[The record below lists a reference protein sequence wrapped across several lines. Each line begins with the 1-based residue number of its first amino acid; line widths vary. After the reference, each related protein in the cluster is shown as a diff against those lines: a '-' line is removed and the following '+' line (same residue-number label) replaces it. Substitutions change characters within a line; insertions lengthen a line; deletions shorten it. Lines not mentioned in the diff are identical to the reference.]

1 MNISDLKN
9 VVGEVEPDK
18 PVKIKFFGHVTES
31 MASQFNSEFD
41 FIENVIRPPR
51 IDILINSEG
60 GSVLHGMSTFATIQ
74 NSTVPTRCI
83 NEGLAA
89 SMGSVILVA
98 GTETFLKDYSITMIH
113 NPFLPDHKE
122 EEPPSVVKAF
132 TKQLETIYQRRFGLT
147 KERVQSIM
155 DGGAGEDGTYFD
167 AEQAVQAGFVP
178 ESNVIRTSKQVVAEV
193 KAKLQDSPSVQA
205 IQSLFEQVNAQELD
219 DFKQSDEAIA
229 IHNQETP
236 SQEELTQNK
245 ITVNMAE
252 QTPSPSTIGFTEA
265 AIAVQLGMKA
275 YDITAVSA
283 KIADLVGIEA
293 SYKELV
299 KTHTELKTLSDG
311 KDQAIDTLKQNLSD
325 TQAKLD
331 VYLNKEK
338 DEQKASVVALVKA
351 AKDAGKIKDE
361 DVAKWEVQATA
372 NFELV
377 KDLFE
382 NLPARD
388 KISTEIAKDPNNV
401 QAAKDAAEKTEKEL
415 AEAVSAVVGAEFKFG
430 KLD

>member
-9 VVGEVEPDK
+9 VVGEVSSDQ

-31 MASQFNSEFD
+31 MSSQFNSEFD
-41 FIENVIRPPR
+41 FVENVIKPPR

-132 TKQLETIYQRRFGLT
+132 TKQLETIYQRRFGLS

-155 DGGAGEDGTYFD
+155 DGGSGEDGTYFD
-167 AEQAVQAGFVP
+167 ADQAVSAGFIPV
-178 ESNVIRTSKQVVAEV
+178 SNVIKTSRQVVAEV
-193 KAKLQDSPSVQA
+193 KAKLKDTLSVQA
-205 IQSLFEQVNAQELD
+205 IQSLFEQVNEQEFK
-219 DFKQSDEAIA
+219 DFKQSEDAIA
-229 IHNQETP
+229 IHNQENT
-236 SQEELTQNK
+236 SEEELTQNK
-245 ITVNMAE
+245 NTVNMVE
-252 QTPSPSTIGFTEA
+252 QPQNPSTIGFTEA
-265 AIAVQLGMKA
+265 SIAVQLGMKA
-275 YDITAVSA
+275 FDLNSVSA
-283 KIADLVGIEA
+283 KIADLVVIEA
-293 SYKELV
+293 SYKDLV
-299 KTHTELKTLSDG
+299 KAHSDLKTLSAG
-311 KDQAIDTLKQNLSD
+311 KDQAIDTLTQNLSQ
-325 TQAKLD
+325 TQAKLN

-338 DEQKASVVALVKA
+338 DEQKSAVVALVKA

-361 DVAKWEVQATA
+361 DVANWEVQATA

-377 KDLFE
+377 KGLFDG
-382 NLPARD
+382 LPARD
-388 KISTEIAKDPNNV
+388 KISKEIADNPENV
-401 QAAKDAAEKTEKEL
+401 QAAKDAASEAEKEL
-415 AEAVSAVVGAEFKFG
+415 ASKVKAVVGDKFQFG
-430 KLD
+430 KID